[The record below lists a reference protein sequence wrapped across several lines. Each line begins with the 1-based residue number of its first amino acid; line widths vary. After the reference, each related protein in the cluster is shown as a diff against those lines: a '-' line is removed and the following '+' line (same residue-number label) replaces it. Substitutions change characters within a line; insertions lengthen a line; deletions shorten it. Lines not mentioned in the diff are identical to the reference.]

1 MAECIY
7 FLCIHSCKCIP
18 SLKLNPF
25 QNPKP
30 LLNFTFCLNKT
41 TIQISCGT
49 CSICIP
55 QEGVHIVKN
64 VNALDKRSVTYDVN
78 TTLSNRI
85 ASTSIVQQVRTVLRS
100 SSLDL
105 KPVEQR
111 IAYFDDKLPPL
122 FCVKSNELQHELS
135 IQPFTFMYQSGAAT
149 YSVRSCSC
157 ISRQE
162 IAQIHT
168 YYQYYYFYQQI
179 FPGM

>member
-1 MAECIY
+1 MHLISGA
-7 FLCIHSCKCIP
+7 LRMTLIP
-18 SLKLNPF
+18 LY
-25 QNPKP
+25 Q
-30 LLNFTFCLNKT
+30 T
-41 TIQISCGT
+41 
-49 CSICIP
+49 
-55 QEGVHIVKN
+55 E
-64 VNALDKRSVTYDVN
+64 
-78 TTLSNRI
+78 
-85 ASTSIVQQVRTVLRS
+85 QQVLYVLGS

-135 IQPFTFMYQSGAAT
+135 IQPFTFMYQSGAAAT

-168 YYQYYYFYQQI
+168 GITTTPTSRSSQACNRQYWLIQPKATTVDRLTVTAIFYNSPPSIQI
-179 FPGM
+179 G